1 MYTKYRLLQQTIETL
16 RIYNQRLN
24 ENVVKFS
31 ASGHFCGK
39 RERRELTNLGVAPEA
54 DKSSGLLCMLGEGM
68 GIKDL
73 RAILEGVAE
82 VAAAGSLG
90 SPVFRSEPCRW
101 NLPVALKHSGFE
113 FEFGAI
119 WQKLLCFELYFMHE
133 CTW

>member
-82 VAAAGSLG
+82 VAAGSLG
-90 SPVFRSEPCRW
+90 SPPPVFRSEPCRW
-101 NLPVALKHSGFE
+101 NLPVALKHNGFQ

-119 WQKLLCFELYFMHE
+119 LQNL
-133 CTW
+133 